1 MNPPIFPFATLHCLL
16 TAMLVL
22 TGISCSTPPPAKGGD
37 SNNRDHYTIA
47 GYEFSARKGEDTRQ
61 KVVAR
66 FGPPLAEE
74 KAGAAAQYHILTYPV
89 AGEPEKLLLLFHGE
103 ELLGVFREGSRDSL
117 ASTVQA
123 HERNQNGRVVLFS
136 SWFDGKTTSFVASQE
151 QLKKSPKWSPKGGGV
166 APLSASQAEAI
177 ALQWCQ
183 RKAPDLSVEPKVRQT
198 LESPSLPGV
207 SFYVVELGAFNPQL
221 LRQVVVLMD
230 GTVVAGEP
238 ESDK

>member
-1 MNPPIFPFATLHCLL
+1 MTLHLL
-16 TAMLVL
+16 LAIALILSGV
-22 TGISCSTPPPAKGGD
+22 SCAPKPPVKGGN
-37 SNNRDHYTIA
+37 SSTRDHYTIA
-47 GYEFSARKGEDTRQ
+47 GYEFSAKQGEDTRQ

-66 FGPPLAEE
+66 FGPPLAEA

-103 ELLGVFREGSRDSL
+103 ELLGVFREGSRDLL

-123 HERNQNGRVVLFS
+123 HERNQTGRVVLFS
-136 SWFDGKTTSFVASQE
+136 SWFDGKTTSFVATQE
-151 QLKKSPKWSPKGGGV
+151 QLKTSPKWSPKGGGA
-166 APLSASQAEAI
+166 APLSATQAEAS

-207 SFYVVELGAFNPQL
+207 SFYVVELGVFNPQL

-230 GTVVAGEP
+230 GTVVAGES
-238 ESDK
+238 ESNK